1 MSHQGNDEKRER
13 DYENR
18 SYTVGIWDIT
28 FYLVD
33 EEGRMLT
40 NEDGSVK
47 EFYHPSLDTG
57 FMADRIDPDDLIE
70 IPNDN

>member
-40 NEDGSVK
+40 HEDGTVK
-47 EFYHPSLDTG
+47 EFYSNTIDCSYW
-57 FMADRIDPDDLIE
+57 ADGIDPDDLIE

>member
-47 EFYHPSLDTG
+47 EFYSNKID
-57 FMADRIDPDDLIE
+57 MSYWADGIDPDKLIE
-70 IPNDN
+70 LPNDN